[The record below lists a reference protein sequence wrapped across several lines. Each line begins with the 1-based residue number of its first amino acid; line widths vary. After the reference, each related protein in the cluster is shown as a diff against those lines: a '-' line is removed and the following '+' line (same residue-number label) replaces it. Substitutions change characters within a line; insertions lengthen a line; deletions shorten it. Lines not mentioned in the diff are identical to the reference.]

1 MIREKEATVR
11 SELIEDGRLLRVIL
25 DSGRG
30 NVIDSATIAGLR
42 EVLARHV
49 RTPRL
54 RGWMLDHEGPHFS
67 FGASVEE
74 HAPGSV
80 EKMLPRFHGLIRDIV
95 HLDLPFLACVRG
107 ACLGG
112 GLEIVL
118 LAERVFASPS
128 ATFGQPELKLGVFAP
143 LGTLLLPRIVGP
155 RRAADLLLS
164 GRSVG
169 IEEARAY
176 GLASEVAE
184 DPQAAARAWAAE
196 HLLSKSAL
204 SLRHATR
211 LLRKDLRERVLP
223 ALEEAEHA
231 YLGPL
236 MATRDAREGIAA
248 FLENRNPVWE
258 DR

>member
-1 MIREKEATVR
+1 MIRSQETKVHI
-11 SELIEDGRLLRVIL
+11 ELLEDGRLLRVVL
-25 DSGRG
+25 DAGRG
-30 NVIDSATIAGLR
+30 NVIDSAAIQELR
-42 EVLARHV
+42 DALAQHV
-49 RTPRL
+49 KDHGL
-54 RGWMLDHEGPHFS
+54 RGWILDHTGPHFS

-74 HAPGSV
+74 HAPGRV
-80 EKMLPRFHGLIRDIV
+80 EAMLPRFHGLVRDIV

-112 GLEIVL
+112 GLEIAL
-118 LAERVFASPS
+118 LADRVFASPS
-128 ATFGQPELKLGVFAP
+128 ASFGQPELKLGVFAP
-143 LGTLLLPRIVGP
+143 LGTLLLPRIAGP

-164 GRSVG
+164 GRSVE
-169 IEEARAY
+169 IEEARAF
-176 GLASEVAE
+176 GLVSEVAG
-184 DPQAAARAWAAE
+184 DPFAAARAWAAE
-196 HLLSKSAL
+196 HLLPKSAQ

-211 LLRKDLRERVLP
+211 LLRKELRERVLP

-248 FLENRNPVWE
+248 FLEKRSPVWE

>member
-1 MIREKEATVR
+1 MIRSQETKVHT
-11 SELIEDGRLLRVIL
+11 ELLEDGRLLRVVL
-25 DSGRG
+25 DAGRG
-30 NVIDSATIAGLR
+30 NVIDSDTILELR
-42 EVLARHV
+42 DALARHV
-49 RTPRL
+49 RDHGL
-54 RGWMLDHEGPHFS
+54 RGWILDHAGPHFS

-74 HAPGSV
+74 HAPGRV
-80 EKMLPRFHGLIRDIV
+80 EAMLPRFHGLVRDIV

-118 LAERVFASPS
+118 LAERVFASPTAS
-128 ATFGQPELKLGVFAP
+128 FGQPELKLGVFAP

-155 RRAADLLLS
+155 RLAADLLLS
-164 GRSVG
+164 GRTVG
-169 IEEARAY
+169 AEEARAS
-176 GLASEVAE
+176 GLASEIAE
-184 DPQAAARAWAAE
+184 DPLASARAWAGE
-196 HLLSKSAL
+196 HLLSKSAQ

-211 LLRKDLRERVLP
+211 LLRKELRERVLP

-248 FLENRNPVWE
+248 FLERRSPAWE

>member
-1 MIREKEATVR
+1 
-11 SELIEDGRLLRVIL
+11 
-25 DSGRG
+25 
-30 NVIDSATIAGLR
+30 
-42 EVLARHV
+42 
-49 RTPRL
+49 
-54 RGWMLDHEGPHFS
+54 
-67 FGASVEE
+67 
-74 HAPGSV
+74 
-80 EKMLPRFHGLIRDIV
+80 
-95 HLDLPFLACVRG
+95 
-107 ACLGG
+107 
-112 GLEIVL
+112 
-118 LAERVFASPS
+118 VFASPS

-169 IEEARAY
+169 IAEAHAY
-176 GLASEVAE
+176 GLASEVAA

-248 FLENRNPVWE
+248 FLEKRNPVWE

>member
-1 MIREKEATVR
+1 
-11 SELIEDGRLLRVIL
+11 
-25 DSGRG
+25 
-30 NVIDSATIAGLR
+30 VIDSDTILELR
-42 EVLARHV
+42 DALARHV
-49 RTPRL
+49 RDHGL
-54 RGWMLDHEGPHFS
+54 RGWILDHAGPHFS

-74 HAPGSV
+74 HAPGRV
-80 EKMLPRFHGLIRDIV
+80 EAMLPRFHGLVRDIV

-118 LAERVFASPS
+118 LAERVFASPTAS
-128 ATFGQPELKLGVFAP
+128 FGQPELKLGVFAP

-155 RRAADLLLS
+155 RLAADLLLS
-164 GRSVG
+164 GRTVG
-169 IEEARAY
+169 AEEARAS
-176 GLASEVAE
+176 GLASEIAE
-184 DPQAAARAWAAE
+184 DPLASARAWAGE
-196 HLLSKSAL
+196 HLLSKSAQ

-211 LLRKDLRERVLP
+211 LLRKELRERVLP

-248 FLENRNPVWE
+248 FLERRSPAWE

>member
-49 RTPRL
+49 RTSHL
-54 RGWMLDHEGPHFS
+54 RGWVLDHEGPHFS

-107 ACLGG
+107 MCLGG
-112 GLEIVL
+112 GLEVL
-118 LAERVFASPS
+118 LPADRVFASPS
-128 ATFGQPELKLGVFAP
+128 ACFGQPELKLGVFAP
-143 LGTLLLPRIVGP
+143 LGTLLLSRIVGP
-155 RRAADLLLS
+155 RNAADLLLS
-164 GRSVG
+164 GRTIAV
-169 IEEARAY
+169 EEARAI
-176 GLASEVAE
+176 GLVSEVDA
-184 DPQAAARAWAAE
+184 DPSQAALAWARK
-196 HLLSKSAL
+196 HLLPKSAMA
-204 SLRHATR
+204 LRHATR
-211 LLRKDLRERVLP
+211 LLRRDLRERVLP

-236 MATRDAREGIAA
+236 MATHDAREGIAA
-248 FLENRNPVWE
+248 FLEKRDPAWE